1 MGSDINVVEEFLAL
15 SPPGHDCGLL
25 HPPLLLGG
33 GDRLCHLHDILPPLV
48 EVEQGVRGAPDEFGL
63 LWGRLLPF
71 LPEFL
76 GPQLELFWVLQFG
89 VLGQV
94 PLEEFEVD
102 LVLLGGFGDVEFEFA
117 VRVDGLVLGSICKVV
132 VVPDEGGGDVVEGLV
147 ELNELK
153 LLLLALLGLAEELGQ
168 FSGGL
173 LVGCREQVV
182 PGLQL

>member
-1 MGSDINVVEEFLAL
+1 M
-15 SPPGHDCGLL
+15 
-25 HPPLLLGG
+25 
-33 GDRLCHLHDILPPLV
+33 
-48 EVEQGVRGAPDEFGL
+48 
-63 LWGRLLPF
+63 
-71 LPEFL
+71 
-76 GPQLELFWVLQFG
+76 LQFG

-132 VVPDEGGGDVVEGLV
+132 VVPDEGGDVVEGLV

-153 LLLLALLGLAEELGQ
+153 LLLLALLGLAEELSQ
-168 FSGGL
+168 FPGGL